1 LPGADQVNRNLMAL
15 ADRQKAALLALSEQ
29 YAARMEAYAKANKRW
44 QDRTGNARQGL
55 FGYSIMRDQ
64 SLITRVAHTVDY
76 GVYLELA
83 NQGRF
88 AILLPTVRRFVA
100 DYLEDAKR
108 VMSG

>member
-1 LPGADQVNRNLMAL
+1 ML
-15 ADRQKAALLALSEQ
+15 LSEQ

-64 SLITRVAHTVDY
+64 SPITRVAHTVDY

-88 AILLPTVRRFVA
+88 PPSSCPR
-100 DYLEDAKR
+100 
-108 VMSG
+108 SGVSWLTTWKMPKG